1 MAPHSPIN
9 RLEALL
15 ADEPLADPRAFR
27 WVEAGVSGLA
37 RSRDWDVVAL
47 VEVPELAE
55 AALEELRFGVLA
67 DGTLVGDDATAAGR
81 EVLERLAGRLRE
93 AVRAPFE
100 VVAARQTRDEWSL
113 AARELRIEEVEL
125 EELDVTELVVAVG
138 PDGLRTLLVDG
149 EEPIAMTDEL
159 ENAAARLDAIGRK
172 RSRSFVVRARHTVGD
187 RFAIS
192 VDPL

>member
-1 MAPHSPIN
+1 MS
-9 RLEALL
+9 
-15 ADEPLADPRAFR
+15 DEPIGDPRAFR

-37 RSRDWDVVAL
+37 RSRDWDTVAL
-47 VEVPELAE
+47 VDVPELAD

-67 DGTLVGDDATAAGR
+67 DGTVVGRDAAAGDH
-81 EVLERLAGRLRE
+81 VLARLADRLQE
-93 AVRAPFE
+93 TVRPPFE
-100 VVAARQTRDEWSL
+100 AVAARQTRDEWSL

-125 EELDVTELVVAVG
+125 AMTEVRELVVAVG
-138 PDGLRTLLVDG
+138 PDGVRTLLVDG
-149 EEPIAMTDEL
+149 EELHVPSEGLEL
-159 ENAAARLDAIGRK
+159 AVQRLEEIGRR